1 MNKNPVEE
9 KEKTRKDQA
18 KRAVA
23 LAMERRWEEAA
34 SVNRAIVEDFPDGL
48 EAYNRLGKALSELG
62 RNHEASDA
70 FRRALEISPHNSI
83 AKKNVQKL
91 ESMGEKAVVSNI
103 KGTMS
108 PQTFIEETGKAGVT
122 SLMSLAPAKELL
134 KLSPGQ
140 SVELCLEGAKLV
152 VSGPNGEYIGKVE
165 PRLSSRLSKL
175 IAGGNRYEA
184 AVVSVA
190 EQEFNVIIREVYRH
204 PSQAGV
210 VSFPSKGSGL
220 DYRVYLAGAVA
231 GFEGSEDD
239 ASDEPVLTMVKD
251 WSDDDTEPGDDEAF
265 TPAYQRT
272 VSSPDG
278 ENEDD
283 EY

>member
-1 MNKNPVEE
+1 MNKNSVEE
-9 KEKTRKDQA
+9 KEKAKKDQA

-23 LAMERRWEEAA
+23 LAMERRWEAA
-34 SVNRAIVEDFPDGL
+34 VNVNRAIIEDFQEEL

-62 RNHEASDA
+62 RNREAAEA

-83 AKKNVQKL
+83 AKKNVEKL
-91 ESMGEKAVVSNI
+91 EMLGEAATVSSSR
-103 KGTMS
+103 GSMS
-108 PQTFIEETGKAGVT
+108 PQAFIEESGKVGVT
-122 SLMSLAPAKELL
+122 SLMSIASPKELL

-140 SVELCLEGAKLV
+140 SVELHLDGAKLV
-152 VSGPNGEYIGKVE
+152 VSSPTGEYVGKLE
-165 PRLSSRLSKL
+165 PRLSTRLSKL

-184 AVVSVA
+184 AVHGIG
-190 EQEFNVIIREVYRH
+190 EQELRIIIREVYKH

-210 VSFPSKGSGL
+210 VSFPAKGAGL
-220 DYRVYLAGAVA
+220 DYRVYLPGAVI
-231 GFEGSEDD
+231 GYDGSEDEAPD
-239 ASDEPVLTMVKD
+239 DQALTMLKD

-265 TPAYQRT
+265 TPAFQR
-272 VSSPDG
+272 VVNSSEG